1 MVYLINEGVGP
12 KLNLTGLHFVTTQ
25 ATSLT
30 FNIYSFYTGKH
41 LMVWEHCNIRRSGC
55 VGSLVFLE
63 VGRRCQG
70 GPGILWMYCPNH
82 LATQFRESLHKL
94 VMNVYMYIV

>member
-12 KLNLTGLHFVTTQ
+12 KLNFTGLHFVTTQ

-41 LMVWEHCNIRRSGC
+41 LMAWEHRNIRRSGC

-94 VMNVYMYIV
+94 VMNAYMYIV